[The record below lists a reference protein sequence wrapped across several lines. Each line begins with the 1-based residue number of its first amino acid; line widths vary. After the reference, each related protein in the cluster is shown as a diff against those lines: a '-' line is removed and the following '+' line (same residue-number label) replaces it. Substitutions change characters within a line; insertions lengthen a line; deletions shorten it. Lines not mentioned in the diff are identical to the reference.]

1 MPEIEG
7 SVLLTGAVVEAPEPF
22 RVCAFE
28 VVPLV
33 VVVAAEV
40 VVVVAAVLSV
50 VVSAMVGVVEV
61 VSTLVVQPG

>member
-40 VVVVAAVLSV
+40 VVVAAVLSV